1 MIQMCTKT
9 LTEHPLCAK
18 GPGWVLGSG
27 MDKADNV
34 PMQGASNAGTSVSKP
49 GICPRWARC
58 QKRST
63 WTPLTPGRLGPPNSF
78 LYVPPRQRGLRTIW
92 LHLHAKRPCFGSIV
106 TATGL
111 QEAGQYDLHSQFSS
125 EAVWDLEAALEV
137 GPRPGFESCLCH
149 LLPGGLWASPL
160 FTSLSRV

>member
-1 MIQMCTKT
+1 MCTKT

-58 QKRST
+58 QKSST

-78 LYVPPRQRGLRTIW
+78 LYAPPRQRGLRTIW
-92 LHLHAKRPCFGSIV
+92 LHLHAKRPF
-106 TATGL
+106 L
-111 QEAGQYDLHSQFSS
+111 
-125 EAVWDLEAALEV
+125 AA
-137 GPRPGFESCLCH
+137 S
-149 LLPGGLWASPL
+149 SPL
-160 FTSLSRV
+160 LGCRRLDNMTSTVSSVRRPCGISRLHLRWGPDPGSNLASAIYFLEGFGQVHCSPL